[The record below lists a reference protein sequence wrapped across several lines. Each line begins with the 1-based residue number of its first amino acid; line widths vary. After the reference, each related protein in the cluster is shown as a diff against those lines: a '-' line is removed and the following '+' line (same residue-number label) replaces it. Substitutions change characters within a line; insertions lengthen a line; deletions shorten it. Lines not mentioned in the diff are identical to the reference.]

1 MAVHLIRW
9 GMARAM
15 PWKNGG
21 GITHE
26 LAVFP
31 QAAGL
36 EDFGWRLSMAEVASD
51 GPFSAFTGIDRTLAL
66 MDGAGISLD
75 FGFGGE
81 VILSAPGTFTSFD
94 GGVPVTGRLIDGP
107 VLDFNVMTR
116 RGVFRHSMERLTLEE
131 GHGLECPGP
140 ASGETIALVCVSGRV
155 TVALAKSGGETL
167 QPRDCLL
174 VTDEMDAPLILGGDG
189 TVCLVRLVPVA

>member
-1 MAVHLIRW
+1 MVVQFIRW

-31 QAAGL
+31 ETAGL

-51 GPFSAFTGIDRTLAL
+51 GPFSSFTGIDRTLAL
-66 MDGAGISLD
+66 VDGAGIGLD
-75 FGFGGE
+75 FGAGGE
-81 VILSAPGTFTSFD
+81 AVLDTPGAFACFD

-107 VLDFNVMTR
+107 LLDFNVMTR
-116 RGVFRHSMERLTLEE
+116 RGAFRHSMERLTLEE
-131 GHGLECPGP
+131 GNGLECPGP
-140 ASGETIALVCVSGRV
+140 ASGEIIALVCVSGRV
-155 TVALAKSGGETL
+155 TVALPESGEETL
-167 QPRDCLL
+167 QPRDCLVIAGEKDVL
-174 VTDEMDAPLILGGDG
+174 LNLGGSG
-189 TVCLVRLVPVA
+189 TICLVRLMPAA

>member
-1 MAVHLIRW
+1 MAAQLIRW

-31 QAAGL
+31 EGAGL

-66 MDGAGISLD
+66 VDGAGIGLD
-75 FGFGGE
+75 SGAGGE
-81 VILSAPGTFTSFD
+81 AVLDTPGAFTSFD
-94 GGVPVTGRLIDGP
+94 GGISVTGRLIDGQ

-116 RGVFRHSMERLTLEE
+116 RGAFRHSMERLTLEE
-131 GHGLECPGP
+131 GNGLECSGPG
-140 ASGETIALVCVSGRV
+140 AGEIIALVCVSGRV

-174 VTDEMDAPLILGGDG
+174 VTDETDAPLVFGGDG
-189 TVCLVRLVPVA
+189 IVCLARLVPVA

>member
-1 MAVHLIRW
+1 MASQLIRW

-31 QAAGL
+31 QGAGL
-36 EDFGWRLSMAEVASD
+36 DDFGWRLSMAEVASD

-66 MDGAGISLD
+66 LDGAGIGLD
-75 FGFGGE
+75 FDAGGE
-81 VILSAPGTFTSFD
+81 AVLDTPGAFTSFD

-107 VLDFNVMTR
+107 VLDFNIMTR
-116 RGVFRHSMERLTLEE
+116 RGAFCHSMEQLTLEE
-131 GHGLECPGP
+131 GSGLECPGP

-155 TVALAKSGGETL
+155 TVTLAKSGRETL

-174 VTDEMDAPLILGGDG
+174 VTDESEAPLIFGGHGTICMARLGPD
-189 TVCLVRLVPVA
+189 A

>member
-1 MAVHLIRW
+1 MASQLIRW

-31 QAAGL
+31 QGAGL

-66 MDGAGISLD
+66 VDGAGIGLD
-75 FGFGGE
+75 FGADGE
-81 VILSAPGTFTSFD
+81 TILSTPGAFTSFD
-94 GGVPVTGRLIDGP
+94 GGVAVTGRLIDGP
-107 VLDFNVMTR
+107 VLDFNIMTR
-116 RGVFRHSMERLTLEE
+116 RGAFRHSMERVTLEE
-131 GHGLECPGP
+131 GNGLECSGPG
-140 ASGETIALVCVSGRV
+140 AEETIALVCVSGRV
-155 TVALAKSGGETL
+155 TVALAKSGRETL
-167 QPRDCLL
+167 QPRDCL
-174 VTDEMDAPLILGGDG
+174 VIADEEDTPLILGGDG
-189 TVCLVRLVPVA
+189 AVCLARLVPVA

>member
-15 PWKNGG
+15 PWKYGG

-66 MDGAGISLD
+66 VDGARIGLD
-75 FGFGGE
+75 FGAEGE
-81 VILSAPGTFTSFD
+81 TVLSTPGAFTSFD

-107 VLDFNVMTR
+107 VLDFNIMTR
-116 RGVFRHSMERLTLEE
+116 RRAFRHSMERLTLEE
-131 GHGLECPGP
+131 GNGLECPGP

>member
-1 MAVHLIRW
+1 MVVHLIRW

-31 QAAGL
+31 ETAGL

-66 MDGAGISLD
+66 VDGAGVRLD
-75 FGFGGE
+75 FGAEGE
-81 VILSAPGTFTSFD
+81 TVLATPGDFTSFN
-94 GGVPVTGRLIDGP
+94 GGVPVTCRLIDGP

-116 RGVFRHSMERLTLEE
+116 RGAFRHSMERLMLEE
-131 GHGLECPGP
+131 GIGLECPGP
-140 ASGETIALVCVSGRV
+140 ASGETIALVCVSGHV
-155 TVALAKSGGETL
+155 TVALPESGEETL

-174 VTDEMDAPLILGGDG
+174 VTDETDAPLTLGGVG
-189 TVCLVRLVPVA
+189 TVCLARLVPLA

>member
-1 MAVHLIRW
+1 MVVQLIRW

-31 QAAGL
+31 ETAGL

-66 MDGAGISLD
+66 VDGVGIRLD
-75 FGFGGE
+75 FCAGGE
-81 VILSAPGTFTSFD
+81 AVLDTPGAFTCFD

-116 RGVFRHSMERLTLEE
+116 RGVFRHSMEQLTLEE
-131 GHGLECPGP
+131 GNGLECSGPG
-140 ASGETIALVCVSGRV
+140 AGETIALVCVSGHV
-155 TVALAKSGGETL
+155 TVALPESGGETL
-167 QPRDCLL
+167 QPRDCL
-174 VTDEMDAPLILGGDG
+174 VIADEKDALLNLGGSG
-189 TVCLVRLVPVA
+189 TICLVRLMPAA

>member
-1 MAVHLIRW
+1 MASQLIRW

-31 QAAGL
+31 QGAGL

-66 MDGAGISLD
+66 VDGAGISLD
-75 FGFGGE
+75 FDAGGE
-81 VILSAPGTFTSFD
+81 AVLDTPGAFTSFD

-107 VLDFNVMTR
+107 VLDFNIMTR

-140 ASGETIALVCVSGRV
+140 ASGETIALVCVSGCV

-174 VTDEMDAPLILGGDG
+174 VTDETDAPLILGGDG
-189 TVCLVRLVPVA
+189 KVCLARLVPVA